1 MTHDAD
7 RRPRS
12 VVVPVDG
19 TPFSTTAIP
28 TASELAER
36 LDASVYLL
44 SAVDSVDEEPA
55 RVAWLESLEIVKA
68 RVEYDVLVSRDPAGA
83 IHEMLRRLP
92 LSIACMASHAR
103 VRTAAMTRS
112 VLTEL
117 LVRGHDQVIAVGP
130 ACGDFAGWT
139 EHQPPRGVV
148 VGVDDNA
155 EAAHL
160 LEVAADWSAQLR
172 EPLEV
177 LTVAEPVPPPVVS
190 GPVRRSYGPDDVDH
204 FLRALLARA
213 RLDAVE
219 DAVEVEPHALYNPI
233 SPVNGIISWVHEHPT
248 LLVVVGTAAPTGLER
263 LAKGSTAAAITR
275 ESAAPVLVVPTR
287 VVRTQSG
294 RSSTTRR
301 TKEPAR

>member
-1 MTHDAD
+1 MTEDAD
-7 RRPRS
+7 RRPRRF
-12 VVVPVDG
+12 VVPVDG

-28 TASELAER
+28 TASQLAER

-219 DAVEVEPHALYNPI
+219 LEPRVLYNPI
-233 SPVNGIISWVHEHPT
+233 SPVDGIISWVHEHRT
-248 LLVVVGTAAPTGLER
+248 MLVVVGTAAPTGLER

-275 ESAAPVLVVPTR
+275 KSAAPVLVVPTR
-287 VVRTQSG
+287 VLRTQPGS
-294 RSSTTRR
+294 SSTTRR
-301 TKEPAR
+301 TQEPAR